1 MMLLLVISLSYFD
14 TCALPYEE
22 RSRPSSQKQFMT
34 PHEKMATKRYHQK
47 TTRQKQ
53 EESFNRFM
61 KKQDRMEANFEP
73 EEPVAER
80 VKAED
85 DADSNRARDELLAGV
100 VTMLNATVRHESG
113 LEKEVTKLRK
123 AEKKLQ
129 KEVGE
134 IERKESLLL
143 WVAALAFVTV
153 TFVAVLRWCRN
164 HSMA

>member
-1 MMLLLVISLSYFD
+1 MLLLVTSFSYFD
-14 TCALPYEE
+14 TFALPYEE

-53 EESFNRFM
+53 EDSLNRFM
-61 KKQDRMEANFEP
+61 KKQNGIEAKFES
-73 EEPVAER
+73 EKPVAEG

-123 AEKKLQ
+123 AEKKLH
-129 KEVGE
+129 KDVGE
-134 IERKESLLL
+134 IKRKESLLL
-143 WVAALAFVTV
+143 WVAALAFVSV
-153 TFVAVLRWCRN
+153 TFAAVLRWCR
-164 HSMA
+164 HHLMS